1 MQPADDLCHVVV
13 GGIGIHDHAIM
24 SAAFV
29 KIGFLKVAHFHGRID
44 QSIIIFRMETTVLGG
59 RERSANVPSIGH
71 VIESHGHERISPIRG
86 IHQNFREIEKRVM
99 RIELGSERAC
109 RVDENLI
116 LHRCSILRCSN
127 FPAALVELRDF
138 ESWLVAAPLA
148 YPQHVLREISDL
160 VESIPDWQLQLALC
174 SPRRNLYSDVNAMRG
189 RIGQGD
195 SVVNDW
201 ALKSRCA
208 WQAEKQETSAG
219 NQQVGFSWRPLGFYF
234 VPLAVKSL

>member
-1 MQPADDLCHVVV
+1 MLSVQLRSV
-13 GGIGIHDHAIM
+13 GTGLVSEDFVLDRGAIFGVGD
-24 SAAFV
+24 S
-29 KIGFLKVAHFHGRID
+29 
-44 QSIIIFRMETTVLGG
+44 
-59 RERSANVPSIGH
+59 PS
-71 VIESHGHERISPIRG
+71 
-86 IHQNFREIEKRVM
+86 
-99 RIELGSERAC
+99 
-109 RVDENLI
+109 
-116 LHRCSILRCSN
+116 
-127 FPAALVELRDF
+127 ALVDYFTGNGPMMGVSRLQPSD
-138 ESWLVAAPLA
+138 
-148 YPQHVLREISDL
+148 VLREITHL